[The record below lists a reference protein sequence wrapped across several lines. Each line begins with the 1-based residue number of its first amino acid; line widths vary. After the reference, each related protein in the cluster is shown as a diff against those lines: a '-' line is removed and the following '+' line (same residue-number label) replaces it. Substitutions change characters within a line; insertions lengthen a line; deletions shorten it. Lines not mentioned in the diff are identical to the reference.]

1 MRPSTIRRLTRC
13 PWLLRESGETAG
25 EWGQWRTS
33 RQPRWMGERGCLK
46 RLYALYALF
55 TVVRARRVEEDGSE
69 RRGPVVR
76 LVSDTARQTA
86 ARSSPTPRA
95 SSPVGLSRPSRVP
108 AICLRLPLTSYCTS
122 VYYLS
127 LGLSHNLVPQR
138 VSHVYRYPA
147 LCSWYL
153 PCLQHAPSLG
163 NPMSSEFPASSIL
176 RHECHSGRQ
185 IWYMLRTRQRYA
197 IYI

>member
-127 LGLSHNLVPQR
+127 LGLSHNLVKPSACFTRIQIPR
-138 VSHVYRYPA
+138 ALFMVSA
-147 LCSWYL
+147 LS
-153 PCLQHAPSLG
+153 PTR
-163 NPMSSEFPASSIL
+163 SESRKPDVK
-176 RHECHSGRQ
+176 
-185 IWYMLRTRQRYA
+185 
-197 IYI
+197 